1 LWEFNIKSLQSI
13 VSKQTSFI
21 DQLIDETES
30 QKIQIIDLKEQVE
43 HLTKLVYTL
52 IPEEKLKLSSKDLLK
67 STLDSEVTK
76 ETIEDIP
83 DFEMKTI

>member
-1 LWEFNIKSLQSI
+1 MWEFNIKSLQSI